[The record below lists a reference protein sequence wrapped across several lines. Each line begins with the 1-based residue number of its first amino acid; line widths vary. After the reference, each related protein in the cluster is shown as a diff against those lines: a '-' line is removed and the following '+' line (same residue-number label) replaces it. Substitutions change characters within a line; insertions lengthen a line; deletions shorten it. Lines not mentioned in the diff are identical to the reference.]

1 MDFGIFQAV
10 DFLKFF
16 FLHAFDF
23 HFVHLLFVSLT
34 LKFFFDLLPDPV
46 SLFLLVNLTLSSG
59 FRLLRLN
66 HLFDLLSFGF
76 FNISV
81 LLKLLLQGLFLKLSL
96 IGLPSSVVDWFQLFN
111 LCPLV
116 LLLWLLVV
124 SLGLGLLFSFLLLFP
139 CHLYK
144 FFFNVTT
151 SLGQDFLGTLPSF
164 IDLLEKLKTKC
175 FILKNLT
182 NLAFLVLKQANAVA

>member
-34 LKFFFDLLPDPV
+34 LKFFFDLLPDSV
-46 SLFLLVNLTLSSG
+46 SLFLLIYLTLCSG

-66 HLFDLLSFGF
+66 HLFHLLSFGF
-76 FNISV
+76 FSISV
-81 LLKLLLQGLFLKLSL
+81 LLKLLLHSLFLKLGL
-96 IGLPSSVVDWFQLFN
+96 IGLPSSVVDWFQLLD
-111 LCPLV
+111 LCSLV

-124 SLGLGLLFSFLLLFP
+124 SLGLGLLFSFLLLFS
-139 CHLYK
+139 CHLDL
-144 FFFNVTT
+144 FFFNVAT

-164 IDLLEKLKTKC
+164 IDLLDSLKRNDS
-175 FILKNLT
+175 F
-182 NLAFLVLKQANAVA
+182 